1 MKNNLTKSALPTKTF
16 PSSVKPMLCTLV
28 QEPFTKEGWL
38 YEIKWDG
45 YRIIAYKQK
54 NRITLRSRSGL
65 DYTDRYPAVV
75 NALKKIKSDF
85 VIDGEVVAFDE
96 NGKIS
101 FDAVQKANPDA
112 PLAYYVFDLLWVN
125 GYSVIPLTL
134 VDRKRIL
141 KSMIPGKGV
150 VKFSDHFNDGLAL
163 YEQAQEL
170 GLEGI
175 VAKKEDST
183 YQAGKRGTDWLK
195 IPTAKRQEF
204 VIGGYAESEKARS
217 FRSVLFGAYNKEGEF
232 EWIGRSG
239 GGFKEKE
246 MPGILKKLKAL
257 EMDESPFVNK
267 VLDTKGAVIHYVK
280 PKLVAN
286 FKFATWTNSG
296 RIRKPATFLGFHNDK
311 DPKTVVREV
320 PLTKK
325 GEDKVIA
332 ETSSRKQP
340 KN

>member
-112 PLAYYVFDLLWVN
+112 PLTYYVFDLLWVN
-125 GYSVIPLTL
+125 GYNVMPLTL
-134 VDRKRIL
+134 IDRKRIL
-141 KSMIPGKGV
+141 KSMIRTDGV
-150 VKFSDHFNDGLAL
+150 TKFSEH
-163 YEQAQEL
+163 
-170 GLEGI
+170 
-175 VAKKEDST
+175 
-183 YQAGKRGTDWLK
+183 
-195 IPTAKRQEF
+195 
-204 VIGGYAESEKARS
+204 
-217 FRSVLFGAYNKEGEF
+217 
-232 EWIGRSG
+232 
-239 GGFKEKE
+239 
-246 MPGILKKLKAL
+246 
-257 EMDESPFVNK
+257 
-267 VLDTKGAVIHYVK
+267 
-280 PKLVAN
+280 
-286 FKFATWTNSG
+286 
-296 RIRKPATFLGFHNDK
+296 
-311 DPKTVVREV
+311 
-320 PLTKK
+320 
-325 GEDKVIA
+325 
-332 ETSSRKQP
+332 
-340 KN
+340 